1 MRIFNL
7 LRFWKRPRTESEFE
21 TWRMLEL
28 QMNAHLLGPHEG
40 PLPHLFLTK
49 KAASLYEKPDWRE
62 RAAAPDMFETYSN
75 KYVVAPLVAAS
86 MLITLPL
93 AGTADAVY
101 ELFRLFASVAI
112 KMRRPSYYNAEAK
125 RRAERFARQ
134 RSNAHRIRHRSSWLL
149 PPSPCEL
156 LDAWDKAHHRGAVK
170 EKLRLGAMMSVI
182 EAAVDNGLLR
192 NLDGEIVGRKSGVKG
207 WLMQHCGALAPHYST
222 LMRYKAAA
230 DKLAIAS
237 GLSDPCP
244 EEVLLTEKKT
254 NTDNAITVGTN
265 GCPIC
270 RWSEKEQNGIVR
282 GISEKVNRII
292 AITVGTKRP
301 MTMKLTLRGVKEGVT
316 KELVEK
322 RMQYVSG
329 CRHHARTLWE
339 EAARTGVL
347 HSFRSLDDFLYAR
360 LGLIRE
366 RRLFGSDGE
375 PVGSQRAPHAAPE

>member
-7 LRFWKRPRTESEFE
+7 LHFWKRPRTESEFE

-28 QMNAHLLGPHEG
+28 QMNAHLLGPNEG

-49 KAASLYEKPDWRE
+49 KVASLYEEPDWRE
-62 RAAAPDMFETYSN
+62 RAAAPDMFEAYNN
-75 KYVVAPLVAAS
+75 KYFVAPLVAAS
-86 MLITLPL
+86 MLVTLPL

-101 ELFRLFASVAI
+101 EMFRLFAAIAI
-112 KMRRPSYYNAEAK
+112 KMRRPSYYNDEAK
-125 RRAERFARQ
+125 RRAERLARQ

-156 LDAWDKAHHRGAVK
+156 LKAWEKAHHRGAVK
-170 EKLRLGAMMSVI
+170 EKMRLGAMMAVI

-222 LMRYKAAA
+222 LMRFKAAA

-244 EEVLLTEKKT
+244 EEILLPEMEE
-254 NTDNAITVGTN
+254 NTDNAITVGTY
-265 GCPIC
+265 GCPI
-270 RWSEKEQNGIVR
+270 RHEIAEKKNSIV
-282 GISEKVNRII
+282 
-292 AITVGTKRP
+292 AIMVGTNP
-301 MTMKLTLRGVKEGVT
+301 TVTLTLRGVKKEVT
-316 KELVEK
+316 NEQVEN
-322 RMQYVSG
+322 RMQYITG
-329 CRHHARTLWE
+329 CCRHALTIWE
-339 EAARTGVL
+339 EAGQAGL
-347 HSFRSLDDFLYAR
+347 LQSFRRLDDFLYAR

-366 RRLFGSDGE
+366 RRLNARGRGDATSN
-375 PVGSQRAPHAAPE
+375 

>member
-7 LRFWKRPRTESEFE
+7 LHLWKRPHTESEFE

-28 QMNAHLLGPHEG
+28 QMNAHLLGPNEG
-40 PLPHLFLTK
+40 PLPHLFLME
-49 KAASLYEKPDWRE
+49 KAASLFEEPDWRE
-62 RAAAPDMFETYSN
+62 RAASPNMIEAYYN
-75 KYVVAPLVAAS
+75 KCFVAPFVAAS

-93 AGTADAVY
+93 AGTMDAVY
-101 ELFRLFASVAI
+101 ELFRLFASLAI

-125 RRAERFARQ
+125 RRAERLARQ

-156 LDAWDKAHHRGAVK
+156 VEAWEKAHHRGAVK

-207 WLMQHCGALAPHYST
+207 WLMHNCSILAPHYST

-244 EEVLLTEKKT
+244 EEILLTGNEKNVDT
-254 NTDNAITVGTN
+254 
-265 GCPIC
+265 
-270 RWSEKEQNGIVR
+270 
-282 GISEKVNRII
+282 
-292 AITVGTKRP
+292 AITVGTKENSIRNVATGEKCSVIAITVGMKP
-301 MTMKLTLRGVKEGVT
+301 AMTLTLRGVKEGVT
-316 KELVEK
+316 KEQVER
-322 RMQYVSG
+322 RMSYVSG
-329 CRHHARTLWE
+329 CRRHALAIWS
-339 EAARTGVL
+339 EAARAGVL
-347 HSFRSLDDFLYAR
+347 HSFRNLDDFLYAR
-360 LGLIRE
+360 LGLVRE
-366 RRLFGSDGE
+366 KWLFTRS
-375 PVGSQRAPHAAPE
+375 